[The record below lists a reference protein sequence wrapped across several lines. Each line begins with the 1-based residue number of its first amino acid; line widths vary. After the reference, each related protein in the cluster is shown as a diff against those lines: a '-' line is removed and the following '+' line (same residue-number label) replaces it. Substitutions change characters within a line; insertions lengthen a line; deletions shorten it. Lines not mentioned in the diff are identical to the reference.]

1 MKDIAVCL
9 SLLLMDL
16 LLHLRYFRTVAE
28 EQHFGRAAARLR
40 MAQPSLSQR
49 IQRLERE
56 LGVRLL
62 DRGARGATLTPAGR
76 LVLAETDHL
85 LAAADRLA
93 ATVARVHSGAAGTLR
108 AAVPPG
114 LGATAVAALLTA
126 FRERS
131 PGATLE
137 LRELP
142 TAEQTAELTAG
153 TLDVGIVRHP
163 CPAPGLAFGPTL
175 HQPLGALLAADDP
188 LADPLTGPAE
198 LPAAALTGRD
208 LVLFPRAEAPA
219 LHDETLTACAR
230 HGCTPTAVLAATGP
244 DFTRGLVLSGGAV
257 ALVPRTPDE
266 AGTVWRPLHGTT
278 VTWRTSTAWP
288 EGKDSPAV
296 RLFTDTAHTVLRE
309 HADMR
314 TAPST
319 RMVFPRPASEF
330 PL

>member
-1 MKDIAVCL
+1 
-9 SLLLMDL
+9 MDL

-49 IQRLERE
+49 IQRLERQ

-62 DRGARGATLTPAGR
+62 DRGPRGAALTPAGR
-76 LVLAETDHL
+76 LVLAEAEQL

-93 ATVARVHSGAAGTLR
+93 ATVAHVQRGAAGTLR
-108 AAVPPG
+108 AAVPPR

-126 FRERS
+126 FRDRS
-131 PGATLE
+131 PGGDLE
-137 LRELP
+137 LRELT
-142 TAEQTAELTAG
+142 TAQQTAELAAG

-163 CPAPGLAFGPTL
+163 CSAPGLRFGPAL

-188 LADPLTGPAE
+188 LAALPDPHHPAAE
-198 LPAAALTGRD
+198 LPELPVAVLTGRD

-219 LHDETLTACAR
+219 LHAATLTACAR
-230 HGCTPTAVLAATGP
+230 HGCTPATVHEAAGP
-244 DFTRGLVLSGGAV
+244 DFTRGLVLSAGAV

-266 AGTVWRPLHGTT
+266 AGTVWRPLRADT

-288 EGKDSPAV
+288 EGGDTPAV
-296 RLFTDTAHTVLRE
+296 RLFADTAHEILRS
-309 HADMR
+309 HAGMHP
-314 TAPST
+314 APSAK
-319 RMVFPRPASEF
+319 MVFPRPASEF

>member
-1 MKDIAVCL
+1 
-9 SLLLMDL
+9 MDL

-56 LGVRLL
+56 LGIRLL
-62 DRGARGATLTPAGR
+62 DRGPRGAALTPAGR
-76 LVLAETDHL
+76 LVLTETEHL
-85 LAAADRLA
+85 LAAADRLT
-93 ATVARVHSGAAGTLR
+93 ATVARVHSGALGTLR

-114 LGATAVAALLTA
+114 LGATAVGHLLTA
-126 FRERS
+126 FRTRS
-131 PGATLE
+131 PGADLE

-142 TAEQTAELTAG
+142 TTEQTAELTAG
-153 TLDVGIVRHP
+153 TLDAGIVRHP

-175 HQPLGALLAADDP
+175 HQPLGALLPADDP
-188 LADPLTGPAE
+188 LATPPE
-198 LPAAALTGRD
+198 LPTAALTGRD

-230 HGCTPTAVLAATGP
+230 HGCTPATVHEAAGP
-244 DFTRGLVLSGGAV
+244 DFTRALVLSGRAV
-257 ALVPRTPDE
+257 ALVPRTPDGD
-266 AGTVWRPLHGTT
+266 GTVWRPLRGSP

-296 RLFTDTAHTVLRE
+296 RLFTDTAHEILRE

-314 TAPST
+314 PAPSA

>member
-1 MKDIAVCL
+1 M
-9 SLLLMDL
+9 LLMDL

-28 EQHFGRAAARLR
+28 EQHFGRAAALLR

-126 FRERS
+126 FRAHS

-163 CPAPGLAFGPTL
+163 CPAPGLTFGPTL
-175 HQPLGALLAADDP
+175 HQPLGALLAAGDP
-188 LADPLTGPAE
+188 LAGPPE

-230 HGCTPTAVLAATGP
+230 HGCTPATVLAANGP

-266 AGTVWRPLHGTT
+266 AGTVWRPLHGTP

-314 TAPST
+314 TAPSA

>member
-1 MKDIAVCL
+1 
-9 SLLLMDL
+9 MDL

-62 DRGARGATLTPAGR
+62 DRGPRGATLTPAGR
-76 LVLAETDHL
+76 LVLADTEHL
-85 LAAADRLA
+85 LAAADRLT
-93 ATVARVHSGAAGTLR
+93 ATVARVHSGALGTLR

-114 LGATAVAALLTA
+114 LGAPAVGALLTA
-126 FRERS
+126 FRTRS
-131 PGATLE
+131 PGADLE

-142 TAEQTAELTAG
+142 TTEQTAELTAG

-188 LADPLTGPAE
+188 LATPPE
-198 LPAAALTGRD
+198 LPTAALTGRD

-230 HGCTPTAVLAATGP
+230 HGCTPATVHEAAGP
-244 DFTRGLVLSGGAV
+244 DFTRGLVLSGHAI
-257 ALVPRTPDE
+257 ALVPRTPDG
-266 AGTVWRPLHGTT
+266 AGTVWRPLRGNP

-288 EGKDSPAV
+288 DGKDGPAV
-296 RLFTDTAHTVLRE
+296 RLFADTAHEILRE

-314 TAPST
+314 PAPSART
-319 RMVFPRPASEF
+319 VFPRPASEF

>member
-1 MKDIAVCL
+1 M
-9 SLLLMDL
+9 LLMDL

>member
-1 MKDIAVCL
+1 
-9 SLLLMDL
+9 MDL

-28 EQHFGRAAARLR
+28 EQHFGRAAALLR

-188 LADPLTGPAE
+188 LARPAE

-208 LVLFPRAEAPA
+208 LVLFPRADAPA

-244 DFTRGLVLSGGAV
+244 DFTRGLVLSGGAI